1 MTERSRILVTS
12 MLATLALSACS
23 GEQSS
28 PSTPR
33 SPTHSSATPDDIT
46 RGDPSVG
53 DRALRLGQTR
63 HGEEIETT
71 IVKVKDNW
79 TKGARNQRV
88 ILDEE
93 NADRWFAVFARRCTV
108 GDLSEPIEVLPQDF
122 SLGTSSGAIIE
133 TPSSYD
139 ENFPS
144 PRFPDT
150 KIRTGCR
157 EGWINFALE
166 KNMEVDRVYATDFL
180 NSDEPFA
187 EWRF

>member
-1 MTERSRILVTS
+1 MRGSLVTS
-12 MLATLALSACS
+12 CTLVIFLMAGCN
-23 GEQSS
+23 GEGGAPSK
-28 PSTPR
+28 PSTPDGA
-33 SPTHSSATPDDIT
+33 SSTPDDIT

-53 DRALRLGQTR
+53 DRALDLGQTR

-71 IVKVKDNW
+71 VIKVNDNW
-79 TKGARNQRV
+79 TKGARNQEV

-108 GDLSEPIEVLPQDF
+108 GDLSQPIEILPQDF
-122 SLGTSSGAIIE
+122 SVGTSSGAIIE

-166 KNMEVDRVYATDFL
+166 EGVEVDRVYATDFL